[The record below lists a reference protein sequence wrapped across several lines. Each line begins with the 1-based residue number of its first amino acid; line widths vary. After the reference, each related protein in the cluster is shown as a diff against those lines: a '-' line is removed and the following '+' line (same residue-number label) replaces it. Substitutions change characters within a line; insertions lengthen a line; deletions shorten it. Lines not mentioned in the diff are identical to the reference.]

1 MNIRQVGILG
11 AGTMGAGIAQN
22 VIEHGRR
29 AVVLDADAAQLRR
42 GIATI
47 ERMLARGV
55 EKGRLEPADA
65 AAIRARLDATD
76 DLAQVAASDLVIEA
90 VFEDFAVKRALYQRL
105 APLLGSG
112 TLVATNTS
120 ALGVDELADFVPDP
134 ARFLGLHYF
143 SPAAVNRL
151 VEVVRGPRTSPAAF
165 DRALGFVRGSG
176 KQALACRDGLGFAI
190 NRFFCPY
197 TNEATRL
204 HDDGHDP
211 AAIDLV
217 ARASFGAALGPFA
230 VMNLTK
236 PRIALHAQRS
246 LARLGAFYA
255 PAESLRRVGEAGQ
268 TWTLAEPPPALDPA
282 RQAQVADRLRAATF
296 LPVLQLVG
304 EGIATPADVDM
315 GARIALRWDDPPVA
329 QMDRLGRDAVARLLE
344 PLLKRYG
351 IESPAA
357 LIRVGKLGLHPAAAV
372 SS

>member
-1 MNIRQVGILG
+1 MNIRTVGILG

-22 VIEHGRR
+22 VIEHGLSAVVMDADPAQLQR
-29 AVVLDADAAQLRR
+29 AV
-42 GIATI
+42 ATI

-55 EKGRLEPADA
+55 EKGRIDAAGA
-65 AAIRARLDATD
+65 AAIRARLATTAE
-76 DLAQVAASDLVIEA
+76 LARIAANDLVIEA
-90 VFEDFAVKRALYQRL
+90 VFEDFAVKRVLYQRL
-105 APLLGSG
+105 APLLAAG

-120 ALGVDELADFVPDP
+120 ALSVDELAEFVPDP

-151 VEVVRGPRTSPAAF
+151 VEVVRGARTAPAAY
-165 DRALGFVRGSG
+165 DRALAFVGATG
-176 KQALACRDGLGFAI
+176 KQALACRDGLGFAV

-204 HDDGHDP
+204 HDEGHDP
-211 AAIDLV
+211 AAIDQV
-217 ARASFGAALGPFA
+217 ARASFAAPLGPFA

-255 PAESLRRVGEAGQ
+255 PSRSLERVGEAGGS
-268 TWTLAEPPPALDPA
+268 WTLADPPPAPDPA
-282 RQAQVADRLRAATF
+282 ARALIADRLRAATF

-304 EGIATPADVDM
+304 EGIAEAADVDL
-315 GARIALRWDDPPVA
+315 GARVALRWDDPPVA
-329 QMDRLGRDAVARLLE
+329 QMDRLGRDAVAGMLR
-344 PLLKRYG
+344 PLLKRYE

-357 LIRVGKLGLHPAAAV
+357 LIRVGTLGLRSGAAAN
-372 SS
+372 S